1 MARIEATGALRRGP
15 ELDRFMHTF
24 TTCAI
29 KSWYER
35 SMLPSRDWRVARFI
49 LLLLVTQA
57 PNGSPEGPSNC
68 RSVDFTVKLTSPT
81 SAAAYIVSVWP
92 VTMRGVKLLSAVCQC
107 PFMRSAGLPCTHATR
122 VSILYDELCGN
133 NPAIPDYLQTTV
145 RLELANMMHA
155 HWMRNPSLWKETV
168 IHTRYSTTVLDN
180 LEQTNP
186 FGEEQVPIQ
195 DLSERNERE
204 RAVAWSNGRALY
216 DQCHR
221 KARSHGIQ
229 AAEALQELMR
239 SGLAQLSRNI
249 LPGHNVDQEQPLP
262 VALRDEYGPAISS
275 DGPNFVVHNV
285 GNPNAGNRRQRYP
298 RRRRSWTERVG
309 NASAR
314 SRRNRDEFPPTHPE
328 SALLSRSTSRT
339 GRGPPTGPQ
348 LTAPRSI
355 MNRTAHVPIVPGALR
370 PPTHPSSSQSTP
382 PQ

>member
-1 MARIEATGALRRGP
+1 
-15 ELDRFMHTF
+15 
-24 TTCAI
+24 
-29 KSWYER
+29 
-35 SMLPSRDWRVARFI
+35 
-49 LLLLVTQA
+49 
-57 PNGSPEGPSNC
+57 
-68 RSVDFTVKLTSPT
+68 
-81 SAAAYIVSVWP
+81 
-92 VTMRGVKLLSAVCQC
+92 
-107 PFMRSAGLPCTHATR
+107 
-122 VSILYDELCGN
+122 
-133 NPAIPDYLQTTV
+133 
-145 RLELANMMHA
+145 
-155 HWMRNPSLWKETV
+155 MRNPILWKETV

-229 AAEALQELMR
+229 AAEALQGLMR
-239 SGLAQLSRNI
+239 SVLAQLSRNI

-355 MNRTAHVPIVPGALR
+355 MNRTAHVPIVRGALR